1 MSSVVVEPVATP
13 AQLYFPFAEVERS
26 VASPAIRKADVR
38 KADVRKAD
46 VREADVCESAYRM
59 PAAVACQAPA
69 CDEPRP
75 ADASSAMRVSRP
87 TPVQAA
93 KSGRLGKPVRLG
105 SVMLELLRSYGISEE
120 EIAEGLQRYAC
131 TSALTACGQ

>member
-1 MSSVVVEPVATP
+1 M
-13 AQLYFPFAEVERS
+13 
-26 VASPAIRKADVR
+26 
-38 KADVRKAD
+38 
-46 VREADVCESAYRM
+46 REAAARESAYRM
-59 PAAVACQAPA
+59 PAAVACQASA

-75 ADASSAMRVSRP
+75 ADASSAMRVPRP
-87 TPVQAA
+87 SLVQATR
-93 KSGRLGKPVRLG
+93 SGRLGKPVRLG

>member
-26 VASPAIRKADVR
+26 VASPPMRKA
-38 KADVRKAD
+38 AM
-46 VREADVCESAYRM
+46 REAAARESAYGM
-59 PAAVACQAPA
+59 PAAVACQASA

-87 TPVQAA
+87 TQAQTTR
-93 KSGRLGKPVRLG
+93 SGRLGKPVRLG

>member
-26 VASPAIRKADVR
+26 VASPPMRKAAMR
-38 KADVRKAD
+38 KAAM
-46 VREADVCESAYRM
+46 REAAVRESAYRM
-59 PAAVACQAPA
+59 PAAVACQASA

-87 TPVQAA
+87 TQAQTTR
-93 KSGRLGKPVRLG
+93 SGRLGKPVRLG